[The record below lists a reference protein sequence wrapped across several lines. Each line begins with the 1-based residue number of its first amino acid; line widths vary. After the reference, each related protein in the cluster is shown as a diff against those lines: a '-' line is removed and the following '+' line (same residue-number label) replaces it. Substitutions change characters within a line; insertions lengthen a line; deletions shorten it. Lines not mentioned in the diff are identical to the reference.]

1 MKFFN
6 SQWINSDK
14 DISLSF
20 KKKIFRSVFSRKKI
34 LLLNKKKS
42 VEKKIKDEVKTEL
55 IASLKEDKDV
65 DDENLTK
72 GNISKVDV

>member
-1 MKFFN
+1 M
-6 SQWINSDK
+6 
-14 DISLSF
+14 
-20 KKKIFRSVFSRKKI
+20 
-34 LLLNKKKS
+34 
-42 VEKKIKDEVKTEL
+42 KDEVKTEL